1 VTAVLCCVVLCCVVL
16 CCVVL
21 YCIVLYCAVLYC
33 VVLYCVVLYCI
44 VLCWVGLGMH
54 SKRAGTGGP
63 DAGSTYEVPGIG
75 TKTRNSEGCIE
86 DEFRQK
92 GCPRLSN
99 EPFTLSMVTL
109 L

>member
-1 VTAVLCCVVLCCVVL
+1 VWCGVVLCGVVLCCVVW
-16 CCVVL
+16 CGVV
-21 YCIVLYCAVLYC
+21 
-33 VVLYCVVLYCI
+33 
-44 VLCWVGLGMH
+44 LGMH

-109 L
+109 IKHTYVVMLLLIYSLWFRCYTTHD